1 MIWKILDLVFD
12 TLERLFEILDRVF
25 DDRVNR
31 AVAVIF
37 LLSFSYIIIF
47 KGFEGVDKF
56 VMGYVFAWSFN
67 KLFSSS
73 GDEEPRRKIPW
84 RRRAS

>member
-12 TLERLFEILDRVF
+12 ERVARAFAAIVLLFFSYMIIFEKNFESVDNF
-25 DDRVNR
+25 TSGF
-31 AVAVIF
+31 AVALAV
-37 LLSFSYIIIF
+37 Y
-47 KGFEGVDKF
+47 
-56 VMGYVFAWSFN
+56 
-67 KLFSSS
+67 KLFLSS